1 MKTRTTLL
9 LNWYA
14 NPYHV
19 PLFVA
24 KQRGYYEEAGIKLAI
39 LEPSDPSD
47 VTEIAALGSVDFA
60 LKATIHTIAAR
71 KRNLNVCS
79 IGTLLDEPPTG
90 LIAKKSSG
98 INKFQDIVGK
108 KVGYIG
114 EFGKIIIDDLAK
126 RAGIDPSSYEAVK
139 IGMNVA
145 DAIRRG
151 IVDTGIGFINFQKI
165 DLENDGEDVNFLRI
179 DQLADLGCC
188 CFCSI
193 QIITTEKMIEE
204 NPELCKKFMFATMRG
219 MTYTIE
225 NPHNALEIF
234 FQEKPYMRNELNQ
247 KIFNHTM
254 PYFSRR
260 LENIER
266 DWNKVFNYTKHLGV
280 GVEDSQPTDYYT
292 NQFIHP
298 TQFADSIEPLG
309 CKVCQNN

>member
-1 MKTRTTLL
+1 MKTRTTFL
-9 LNWYA
+9 LNWHA

-19 PLFVA
+19 PIFVA
-24 KQRGYYEEAGIKLAI
+24 KHNGYYEEAGIKLAI

-47 VTEIAALGSVDFA
+47 VTEIAGLGTVDFA
-60 LKATIHTIAAR
+60 LKASIHTIAAR
-71 KRNLNVCS
+71 TRDLPLKS

-98 INKFQDIVGK
+98 IKEFKDIIGK

-126 RAGIDPSSYEAVK
+126 QADINPASYTTVK

-165 DLENDGEDVNFLRI
+165 DLENDGEEVTLLRI
-179 DQLADLGCC
+179 DHLADLGCC

-193 QIITTEKMIEE
+193 QMITTENMINN
-204 NPELCKKFMFATMRG
+204 NPELCKKIMFATMRG
-219 MTYTIE
+219 ITYTIE
-225 NPHNALEIF
+225 NPDKALEIF
-234 FQEKPYMRNELNQ
+234 FQEKPYMRNSLNE
-247 KIFNHTM
+247 KIFNHTL

-260 LENIER
+260 LENNER

-280 GVEDSQPTDYYT
+280 LKENSLVTDYYT
-292 NQFIHP
+292 NDFINQEQFVCKI
-298 TQFADSIEPLG
+298 DSVNKI
-309 CKVCQNN
+309 